1 MTSKEAL
8 ERIKKSHYIAM
19 ACMGIDKPDIETEK
33 AIKTIEKEL
42 KELQLQ
48 YDKVCN
54 ERDEL
59 NKDYRRL
66 KKDLLYLQKNGVGLY
81 IFPNNRKILGIDITD
96 SPSEVEIRKQI
107 LEDTI
112 KNII

>member
-8 ERIKKSHYIAM
+8 EYVKMCCSDGLQLPQNQSVEQILLIGNSLA
-19 ACMGIDKPDIETEK
+19 
-33 AIKTIEKEL
+33 TIEKDLEVL
-42 KELQLQ
+42 EI
-48 YDKVCN
+48 
-54 ERDEL
+54 
-59 NKDYRRL
+59 L